1 MTRDS
6 WLFSWLTVA
15 ISIAGY
21 LALGPSP
28 ATWDW
33 PHWMQAIV
41 AIGGIILS
49 KLGTSPL
56 ESKAEQNSVN
66 RGGK

>member
-1 MTRDS
+1 MITRDS
-6 WLFSWLTVA
+6 WLFSWLVVVIA
-15 ISIAGY
+15 IAGY

-33 PHWMQAIV
+33 AHWMQAVV
-41 AIGGIILS
+41 AIGGIINA

-56 ESKAEQNSVN
+56 KGNDDADRVGP
-66 RGGK
+66 R